1 MGVLYIDTVVL
12 LNTLRSFCFI
22 LVYRTGSLSLLLL
35 HTCMVIRVFPSRVS
49 SFCVMITNNAVKLPV
64 RFFSS

>member
-1 MGVLYIDTVVL
+1 MGVLYIDTVLL

-22 LVYRTGSLSLLLL
+22 LVYRTGSLSLL

-49 SFCVMITNNAVKLPV
+49 SFCVVITNSAIKLPV